1 MLGLNLWTS
10 SRLGLPPSSRLAAS
24 QCRVLVAAG
33 AAPSASS
40 AIVWIRQQRP
50 APTRSRV
57 EAEAGGPNGS
67 RRRTMPFD
75 IWSDLAL
82 VRRCAGHLDWS
93 RSRVAGE
100 VPLAVVKGF
109 HTLLNQSKVPID

>member
-57 EAEAGGPNGS
+57 EAEAGGPNGFEEAHHAL
-67 RRRTMPFD
+67 RYLVGPGPDRT
-75 IWSDLAL
+75 
-82 VRRCAGHLDWS
+82 VRRCPDHLDWS
-93 RSRVAGE
+93 RSRCPRTSMADLR
-100 VPLAVVKGF
+100 VPNLM
-109 HTLLNQSKVPID
+109 